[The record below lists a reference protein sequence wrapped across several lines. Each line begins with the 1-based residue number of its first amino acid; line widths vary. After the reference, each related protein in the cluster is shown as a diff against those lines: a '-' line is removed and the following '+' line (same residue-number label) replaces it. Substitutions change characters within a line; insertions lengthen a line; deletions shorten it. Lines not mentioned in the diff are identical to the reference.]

1 MAANQRATTIEI
13 GLVVTGPEG
22 ARRDLRVVAE
32 GDAPAQELFA
42 ALAAEV
48 GAPTTAATRHGDELP
63 RDAPVSELALRHG
76 DEIRLDDAEPDGP
89 RGTAELVVL
98 GGLDSG
104 RRIPLESGTHRIGRS
119 AELAFDDPALSGEH
133 LVLTI
138 AEDGSATV
146 ADAGSRNGTL
156 VEGVSLA
163 EGEERELRTG
173 EVVQVGRTLLGVT
186 APDGA
191 APEDGSHTSERTRF
205 NRQPRVQRPLEE
217 AVRPFAAPPTDPQR
231 SRLPLGASLI
241 PLALGVALYLWTK
254 LPTMLLFSLLS
265 PVMAVSTYVEDRRS
279 GRKGFERAR
288 RSYRDAA
295 RRAGRGARSR
305 AAGGGCSPPRSVP
318 GGRRA
323 DRGAPARL
331 EPNLW
336 ERRLDDSDF
345 LELRVGSAERPS
357 LLRVRLDP
365 GGSEELRREVDELA
379 GWYASVPAVPVTV
392 PAASSASSGL
402 CGPRER
408 VDALARWL
416 VAQAAALH
424 SPRDLA
430 ISAAIDPER
439 ADGWDWLKWLP
450 HVSPAGDGRLAADAD
465 GVRSVL
471 EEIAASSRDDGWRRS
486 RRSDRRAGADDHTCC
501 SSWTRPSRPSAL
513 SSPTSSPAPA
523 STASPSS
530 GSAASA
536 ATCPA
541 RPARSSSSR
550 RSPQADAGRRPRRRR
565 DGRRHRGRPLAER
578 ARELALALAPV
589 EDDEAGVGG
598 GAVPSSVTLLELLG
612 EGEIDADRV
621 AARWRA
627 RSSGLGAIV
636 GAGANGPFSIDLRAD
651 GPHGLV
657 AGMTGAGKSEL
668 LQTLIAVARDLSTRP
683 TGSRSCS
690 STTRAARPS
699 RTASTCPTPSAS
711 SPTSTRI

>member
-1 MAANQRATTIEI
+1 MSQKATRPH
-13 GLVVTGPEG
+13 GSSSRRSPPRS
-22 ARRDLRVVAE
+22 ARR
-32 GDAPAQELFA
+32 
-42 ALAAEV
+42 
-48 GAPTTAATRHGDELP
+48 TTAATRQGDELP
-63 RDAPVSELALRHG
+63 WDAPVAELALRHG
-76 DEIRLDDAEPDGP
+76 DEIRLDEADADKP

-104 RRIPLESGTHRIGRS
+104 RRIPLGSGTHRIGRS
-119 AELAFDDPALSGEH
+119 AEVALDDPALSGEH

-173 EVVQVGRTLLGVT
+173 EVVQAGRTLLGVT
-186 APDGA
+186 APDGGP
-191 APEDGSHTSERTRF
+191 PEHGVRTSERARF
-205 NRQPRVQRPLEE
+205 NRPPRVQRPLEE

-241 PLALGVALYLWTK
+241 PLALGVTLYLWTK

-265 PVMAVSTYVEDRRS
+265 PVMAVSTYIEDRRS

-288 RSYRDAA
+288 RSYREQLGSLAEELGAERREEAA
-295 RRAGRGARSR
+295 RRR
-305 AAGGGCSPPRSVP
+305 AAFPAAVELI
-318 GGRRA
+318 RRA
-323 DRGAPARL
+323 RRL

-357 LLRVRLDP
+357 LLRVRLEP

-392 PAASSASSGL
+392 KAAEVGVVGL

-408 VDALARWL
+408 VESLARWL

-430 ISAAIDPER
+430 ISAVIDPGR

-465 GVRSVL
+465 GVRSC
-471 EEIAASSRDDGWRRS
+471 S
-486 RRSDRRAGADDHTCC
+486 RRSPHRLGTATRGGVGLRTGEQARTTTRAARAG
-501 SSWTRPSRPSAL
+501 RGRSRPSAL
-513 SSPTSSPAPA
+513 SSPRSSPAPA
-523 STASPSS
+523 STASPCS

-536 ATCPA
+536 ATCQA

-550 RSPQADAGRRPRRRR
+550 RSPQG
-565 DGRRHRGRPLAER
+565 
-578 ARELALALAPV
+578 
-589 EDDEAGVGG
+589 
-598 GAVPSSVTLLELLG
+598 
-612 EGEIDADRV
+612 
-621 AARWRA
+621 
-627 RSSGLGAIV
+627 
-636 GAGANGPFSIDLRAD
+636 
-651 GPHGLV
+651 
-657 AGMTGAGKSEL
+657 
-668 LQTLIAVARDLSTRP
+668 
-683 TGSRSCS
+683 
-690 STTRAARPS
+690 
-699 RTASTCPTPSAS
+699 
-711 SPTSTRI
+711 